1 MAALA
6 MALASLFLGQGP
18 TDLQYT
24 NLRALRIPI
33 NFQDTLRGELR
44 EILLFASWD
53 QGRTYQQVASVKPDK
68 NEFLFEARNDGI
80 CWLKVAVINRQGK
93 QEPDNIQQGP
103 PHLKFVIDTMKPVV
117 RSCTAQRQGEEVAV
131 AWEILEDHFDVQ
143 NFQLEYQP
151 KDNLS
156 FWTRV
161 QAVPGLT
168 GQVRFR
174 PPTAGPVVVRLVARD
189 LAGNQSFGVAE
200 VAGDIRAVS
209 FNSSVAG
216 IGAAAAPT
224 MAVPPVLPAPA
235 PPPTFGTSTAT
246 PLPPPLPQETTQ
258 HQVQPTRNWS
268 PVGNAAQ

>member
-1 MAALA
+1 MATLA
-6 MALASLFLGQGP
+6 MALVGLFLGQAP

-68 NEFLFEARNDGI
+68 NEFLFEARNDGN

-117 RSCTAQRQGEEVAV
+117 RSCTAQRQGDEIAV
-131 AWEILEDHFDVQ
+131 AWEILEDHFDPR
-143 NFQLEYQP
+143 NFQLEYQA

-156 FWTRV
+156 ILD
-161 QAVPGLT
+161 AHSSGAGLT
-168 GQVRFR
+168 GQARFR
-174 PPTAGPVVVRLVARD
+174 PPTAGPVVVRLVAHD

-200 VAGDIRAVS
+200 VPGDIRTVS
-209 FNSSVAG
+209 FNPN
-216 IGAAAAPT
+216 GAAAPHNVTPRRVAR
-224 MAVPPVLPAPA
+224 AR
-235 PPPTFGTSTAT
+235 TAAGVW
-246 PLPPPLPQETTQ
+246 
-258 HQVQPTRNWS
+258 HFDS
-268 PVGNAAQ
+268 IAAALAH